1 MIIEIVRAGQT
12 ITLEQESLD
21 KIKSKGMYI
30 TINKIKRID
39 RIYYQVMACKK
50 KLGKHMPRTALA
62 RVLLDAPAGVFVDH
76 IDQDPLNNT
85 MANLRL
91 VTVSQNGANR
101 KSQKNITGFKGVYFV
116 RGRYTASCRK
126 EKKTYFN
133 GQYGTAEEA
142 AKARD
147 ELAIRLFGEYAS
159 LNFPKS

>member
-30 TINKIKRID
+30 TVNKIKRID

-50 KLGKHMPRTALA
+50 HKNKHLPRTALA
-62 RVLLDAPAGVFVDH
+62 RVILDAPKGVFVDH

-101 KSQKNITGFKGVYFV
+101 KTQKNTTGFKGVYLIK
-116 RGRYTASCRK
+116 GKYSASCRK
-126 EKKTYFN
+126 DKKTHYN
-133 GQYGTAEEA
+133 GVYATAEEA

-147 ELAIRLFGEYAS
+147 ELAIRLFGEHAA
-159 LNFPKS
+159 LNFPK